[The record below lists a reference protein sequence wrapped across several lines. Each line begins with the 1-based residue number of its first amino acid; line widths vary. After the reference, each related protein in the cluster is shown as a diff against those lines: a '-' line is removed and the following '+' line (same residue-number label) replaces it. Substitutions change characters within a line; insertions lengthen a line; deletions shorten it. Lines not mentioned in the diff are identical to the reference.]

1 MSNKKKIKR
10 KAPQKKQP
18 DALIITL
25 IVALAI
31 AVIFMCISLIVMQTV
46 KSSADD
52 NKVRETAEFVPPSFD
67 KGAFRG
73 TPNVPEDKA
82 KSYLKVYKDGMS
94 FSAYVCGEVVID
106 KGYADIY
113 FTNPE
118 ENSLW
123 MKLRIFDS
131 KGNVIGETG
140 LIKPNEYIQTVRF
153 DTLPENG
160 EEITMKIM
168 TYEPDT
174 YYSGGAVPLR
184 TQAIVKN

>member
-1 MSNKKKIKR
+1 MSNRKKIKR

-18 DALIITL
+18 DVLIITL

-31 AVIFMCISLIVMQTV
+31 AVIFMCISLIVMQT